1 MSFADREEEDETL
14 RGQKYYKNVCDSFR
28 QHAIAVRK
36 NRFNHARRIALLP
49 EKEKSVLPRGLIFG
63 TNEWRDREACF
74 QEAELKNQ
82 FFFDSLL
89 KYHNEAT
96 SKGFHD
102 HLKLLK
108 DQGIDGD
115 SSLWSTE
122 EDIDKTHSVL
132 KSLARDWSKEMSA
145 EREMC
150 YKPILDAVLKYI
162 PLVTG
167 ETGSSNSQQTL
178 TSTSSISRLVVPG
191 AGVSRLALEL
201 SSMGYEVQGNE
212 FSYHMLLA
220 SDYILNACSSQN
232 PFSIA
237 PWIGSTKNI
246 CKSLHPAR
254 QMLIPDVDPA
264 EMLARNKS
272 SLVGSITED
281 SPSFSM
287 GMGEFASTYRKP
299 SEHGAWA
306 GVISCFFLDT
316 APSII
321 EYMQVV
327 YDLLS
332 ENGVFIN
339 FGPLL
344 YHWSGP
350 PARPSDNSFD
360 DYVARFSAMDQRYLT
375 SLDLSWEDARA
386 ALLNIGFEII
396 EEKLN
401 LNATYTVDE
410 KSLMSTN
417 FRCIF
422 FVAKKS
428 TVSNL
433 NCS

>member
-145 EREMC
+145 E
-150 YKPILDAVLKYI
+150 L
-162 PLVTG
+162 
-167 ETGSSNSQQTL
+167 
-178 TSTSSISRLVVPG
+178 PG